1 MSCYC
6 LPNNNLHTNPFYHRA
21 GGSVS
26 SNTITHYL
34 KPTKEVQMFKKGL
47 LLATAVVLTAS
58 GCAPKDDVDTAMTA
72 ADNDIVNALLAEPV
86 PTKLEVINEPLEA
99 NNTAAEEEPP
109 ADKNIAYEITEKD
122 HAKTYARW
130 GKEWVDSINTMMPLA
145 VDKVASNEKCDSPSK
160 VDLSDT
166 RSTVKK
172 EVVFYVDCENDE
184 RFYVNQAEILDP
196 TPLVAESDA
205 LNEDEGAYTLACVEL
220 SKTKVEYPSSFK
232 PIKPDVLAFKGSSGN
247 MIVEVPFTTLNSYGA
262 DLPMLARCIFS
273 TTGKT
278 EVGITNR

>member
-1 MSCYC
+1 
-6 LPNNNLHTNPFYHRA
+6 
-21 GGSVS
+21 
-26 SNTITHYL
+26 
-34 KPTKEVQMFKKGL
+34 MFKKGL

-72 ADNDIVNALLAEPV
+72 ADNDIINTLLAEPV
-86 PTKLEVINEPLEA
+86 ATKLEVIDEPIEA
-99 NNTAAEEEPP
+99 PNAVTAESLP
-109 ADKNIAYEITEKD
+109 ANKNIAYKITEKD
-122 HAKTYARW
+122 HAKTYVRW

-145 VDKVASNEKCDSPSK
+145 VDKVASNAKCDSPSK
-160 VDLSDT
+160 AGLSDT

-172 EVVFYVDCENDE
+172 EVVLYVDCENTE
-184 RFYVNQAEILDP
+184 RFYVNQAEIFNP